1 MSVGLEG
8 QRRLR
13 RSHREIEVAVPDSG
27 VQRAYRV
34 RVSLLLLVVS
44 VTIVVLFVGY
54 KGIQTLRLLDV
65 IERDRDRWQ
74 QAGEVIEA
82 LNLKD
87 GSVVADVGSGA
98 GYFTLKLAPIV
109 GEKGRVLAEDI
120 LKEPLAFLWIRAFS
134 E

>member
-1 MSVGLEG
+1 M
-8 QRRLR
+8 
-13 RSHREIEVAVPDSG
+13 
-27 VQRAYRV
+27 